1 MEKELAICPVCG
13 GKAEMI
19 TMYTACGMV
28 RCLHFFT
35 QPKPKRSVQSSMTV
49 RCDKKSARCR
59 NLA

>member
-19 TMYTACGMV
+19 TMYTACGVV

-35 QPKPKRSVQSSMTV
+35 QPKPERSARSRVTG
-49 RCDKKSARCR
+49 RRIKTPARCR
-59 NLA
+59 SLA

>member
-35 QPKPKRSVQSSMTV
+35 QAKPERSAQSRVTGRRV
-49 RCDKKSARCR
+49 KKPARCR
-59 NLA
+59 DLA